1 MTTSSHTY
9 ARGAAAR
16 LALEASGHG
25 LAAVVEDE
33 AEVDGEVERD
43 AENVALDGGA
53 EADGGLEVDKPLE
66 EGAAWQRRGSTH
78 LGLDETQHVGT
89 NAQLQRVAGAPAER
103 ARRRRRRR
111 RGRGRRRR
119 SRGWASAV
127 RRAGAGHA
135 QHHQVHSEEECES
148 LGRHCCSQVCQLIKA
163 LSSY

>member
-1 MTTSSHTY
+1 VLHARSRCSY
-9 ARGAAAR
+9 ARVAAR
-16 LALEASGHG
+16 LALEAGGHG

-43 AENVALDGGA
+43 AEDVALDGGA

-89 NAQLQRVAGAPAER
+89 NAQLQGVAGAPAER
-103 ARRRRRRR
+103 AWRRGRRR
-111 RGRGRRRR
+111 RGRGR
-119 SRGWASAV
+119 ASAV

-148 LGRHCCSQVCQLIKA
+148 LGRHCAAHKFVS
-163 LSSY
+163 

>member
-111 RGRGRRRR
+111 RGRGR
-119 SRGWASAV
+119 ASAV